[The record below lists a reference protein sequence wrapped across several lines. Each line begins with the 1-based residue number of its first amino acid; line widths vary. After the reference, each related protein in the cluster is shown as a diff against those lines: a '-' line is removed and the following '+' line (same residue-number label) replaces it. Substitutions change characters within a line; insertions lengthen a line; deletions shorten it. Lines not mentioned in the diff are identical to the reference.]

1 MILVPFLVI
10 ATGISI
16 SLYFFGQE
24 FVPQAHKEVRRK
36 IKVLSS
42 TSLIQGIKSG
52 QFFTR
57 IRGITLFAD
66 NVNEVTKELEDVFL
80 HIFDDKTKQERVI
93 NARDGKIIHNKD
105 EETGL
110 ESFKLLLNDG
120 NIVSRNSE
128 NQDLEKIIFDEYLL
142 PISEKK
148 FNYSAS
154 MKEIMMNFDELTL
167 FIDNG
172 LKSALENGFDKKDYV
187 NAKYEFWNRIN
198 TPLLCLLLTFVGFGL
213 GITGTRGRGKN
224 SGGKAILILI
234 GYYIV
239 YFGLVGNAR
248 GGSFPILVAVIVPGV
263 LLFLYGLKLYKT
275 LDWRS

>member
-1 MILVPFLVI
+1 
-10 ATGISI
+10 
-16 SLYFFGQE
+16 
-24 FVPQAHKEVRRK
+24 
-36 IKVLSS
+36 
-42 TSLIQGIKSG
+42 
-52 QFFTR
+52 
-57 IRGITLFAD
+57 
-66 NVNEVTKELEDVFL
+66 
-80 HIFDDKTKQERVI
+80 
-93 NARDGKIIHNKD
+93 
-105 EETGL
+105 
-110 ESFKLLLNDG
+110 
-120 NIVSRNSE
+120 
-128 NQDLEKIIFDEYLL
+128 
-142 PISEKK
+142 
-148 FNYSAS
+148 